1 MLSSTVP
8 PSCRM
13 NHPCRAKQAA
23 IRRCWPSSQAR
34 EPNLVP
40 QLRRHV
46 LTERKKTTYA
56 KTTSSGTLKTTSEVV
71 DSSQAPQSVIL
82 TSIFPTPDMPSS
94 SKGGDTLSGVSPQVS
109 TSHVSS
115 APGAASQSSIFRR
128 ASDTTSSTPSIHSS
142 DLGQAF
148 LSSIGNAEPTLS
160 YTPSQSLAV
169 AEPSKTSG
177 RHRSLL
183 RLLRHLKVQFLWDH
197 FQLPAL
203 LVSTL
208 LSLQAKLRVHSPC
221 RAQWLLS
228 LPFPPW
234 RAACQTVRSRLH

>member
-1 MLSSTVP
+1 MPSQASGNSKML
-8 PSCRM
+8 
-13 NHPCRAKQAA
+13 AFQ
-23 IRRCWPSSQAR
+23 SSQGTQPGSPASEAR
-34 EPNLVP
+34 TYGA
-40 QLRRHV
+40 Q
-46 LTERKKTTYA
+46 KTTYA
-56 KTTSSGTLKTTSEVV
+56 KTTSSGTLKTTSEVI

-177 RHRSLL
+177 TAKASESPKASESLESPISVGSLPTASITGFNSFVSSSQASSALSMQSSVEARQSSLL
-183 RLLRHLKVQFLWDH
+183 
-197 FQLPAL
+197 
-203 LVSTL
+203 
-208 LSLQAKLRVHSPC
+208 
-221 RAQWLLS
+221 
-228 LPFPPW
+228 
-234 RAACQTVRSRLH
+234 